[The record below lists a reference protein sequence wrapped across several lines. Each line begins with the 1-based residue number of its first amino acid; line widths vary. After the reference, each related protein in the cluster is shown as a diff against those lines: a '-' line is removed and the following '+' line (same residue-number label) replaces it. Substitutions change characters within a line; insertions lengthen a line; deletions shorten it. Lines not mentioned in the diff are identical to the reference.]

1 MAEIPG
7 APANS
12 EVMISEKARPIQ
24 SAEESEPRFSNRR
37 MAMRWN
43 SGVAWREQLEKATA
57 KSSRPRQGPGA
68 GGQGSEFAC
77 GCPSRVGCI
86 RSASREDANLTSAP
100 ARACRPPAP
109 GPWPL
114 APALKD
120 TRLRRQQFLELREI
134 AHGLEFGVLL
144 QLLLVVEA
152 LFQGLL
158 QILDRQIVPAGLGV
172 QLGEIVV
179 VLGAVPHAAIFE
191 HDPKKPSVLKDV
203 RIDLKSR
210 LVFRHSF
217 FFLLAREVPHAKV
230 NVKGS

>member
-1 MAEIPG
+1 
-7 APANS
+7 
-12 EVMISEKARPIQ
+12 MISEKARPIQ
-24 SAEESEPRFSNRR
+24 SAEGSEPRFSNRR

-43 SGVAWREQLEKATA
+43 SGVAWRAQLEKATA

-144 QLLLVVEA
+144 QLLLARACRPPAPGPWPLAPALKDTRLRRQQFLELREIAHGLEFGVLLQLLLVVEA

-158 QILDRQIVPAGLGV
+158 QILDRQVVPAGLGI
-172 QLGEIVV
+172 QLGEI
-179 VLGAVPHAAIFE
+179 
-191 HDPKKPSVLKDV
+191 
-203 RIDLKSR
+203 
-210 LVFRHSF
+210 
-217 FFLLAREVPHAKV
+217 
-230 NVKGS
+230 